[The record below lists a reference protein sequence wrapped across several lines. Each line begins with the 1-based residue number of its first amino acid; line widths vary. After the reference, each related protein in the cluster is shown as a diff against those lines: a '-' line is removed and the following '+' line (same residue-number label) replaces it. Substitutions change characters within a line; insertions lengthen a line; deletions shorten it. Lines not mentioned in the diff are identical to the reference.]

1 MRRILI
7 LAFVFTLSFSHLQAR
22 VLSVSNIAPG
32 FEIGAEA
39 VYLFNLDTDSLIWER
54 NSGQPMYPA
63 SLTKMMTTII
73 AMENTADLDSE
84 MVLFPNHIQDH
95 LFNFQQIHGS
105 ISLGGMIAGDEF
117 SMRDMIFAMMLPS
130 ANEAAMSVAHH
141 IGGSQE
147 DFVEM
152 MNQRAR
158 QLGATNTNFVNA
170 TGLYDPN
177 HISTARDIF
186 IITKHAMGLDGFA
199 EIASTIVHEASPANR
214 ERNLVWNTTNHMM
227 IPANRYFY
235 PHLSGIKTGTLP
247 QAGRCFVSTATRDG
261 FTYILVVMGSPFI
274 DMTENAAFYDTRNIY
289 EWVFNTFRRR
299 ALVEQGRYVTEIPLR
314 LSMDRDHLQLMTA
327 ERVTALMPA
336 GIDIASI
343 DRAFDLPDRIDA
355 PVTRGEHIG
364 TMTMLLDGE
373 ELGRVD
379 LLAGESI
386 SANPLLVILDRVR
399 EVVGSFWFRFTV
411 IFILLLILA
420 YAALMIRKNKQ
431 RRRRPPT
438 YKPRRRV

>member
-1 MRRILI
+1 
-7 LAFVFTLSFSHLQAR
+7 
-22 VLSVSNIAPG
+22 
-32 FEIGAEA
+32 
-39 VYLFNLDTDSLIWER
+39 
-54 NSGQPMYPA
+54 
-63 SLTKMMTTII
+63 
-73 AMENTADLDSE
+73 
-84 MVLFPNHIQDH
+84 
-95 LFNFQQIHGS
+95 
-105 ISLGGMIAGDEF
+105 
-117 SMRDMIFAMMLPS
+117 
-130 ANEAAMSVAHH
+130 
-141 IGGSQE
+141 
-147 DFVEM
+147 
-152 MNQRAR
+152 
-158 QLGATNTNFVNA
+158 
-170 TGLYDPN
+170 
-177 HISTARDIF
+177 
-186 IITKHAMGLDGFA
+186 
-199 EIASTIVHEASPANR
+199 
-214 ERNLVWNTTNHMM
+214 
-227 IPANRYFY
+227 
-235 PHLSGIKTGTLP
+235 
-247 QAGRCFVSTATRDG
+247 
-261 FTYILVVMGSPFI
+261 
-274 DMTENAAFYDTRNIY
+274 MTENAAFYDTRNIY

-343 DRAFDLPDRIDA
+343 DRAFDLPDGFDA
-355 PVTRGEHIG
+355 PVSRGNHIG